1 MAPLGIANV
10 RLGIENDN
18 WSLVGYVSNLTNDVE
33 FTSIAGS
40 LAAPSVTAGGDLD
53 FLASDVAINR
63 PRTIGA
69 ELTYRF

>member
-1 MAPLGIANV
+1 M
-10 RLGIENDN
+10 RLGIDNGN

-40 LAAPSVTAGGDLD
+40 LAAPTLTPGGELD